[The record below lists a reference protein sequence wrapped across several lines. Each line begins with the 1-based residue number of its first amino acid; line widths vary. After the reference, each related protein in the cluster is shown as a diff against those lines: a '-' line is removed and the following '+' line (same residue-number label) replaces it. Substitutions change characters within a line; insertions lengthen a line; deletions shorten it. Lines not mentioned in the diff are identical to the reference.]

1 MTKYEKALQILA
13 TIQRKKKAH
22 EKDAYLLAFY
32 TLAEKG
38 QRDKI
43 DSMTVEE
50 AGELTC

>member
-1 MTKYEKALQILA
+1 MTKYEKALQTLT

-22 EKDAYLLAFY
+22 ENDAYLLTFY
-32 TLAEKG
+32 TKAEKG